1 MLSYSAD
8 YPWIASNLAAFYLWK
23 VPLEL
28 PTDKYTLQI
37 FQGTASNRSPQIL
50 IQAAATHMS
59 GNLSALVPAPSI
71 SPLNATEAPL
81 DSSNEK
87 IVPPPMMI
95 WVEGRQ
101 RKLKCDNM
109 TTNQTQVMDGM
120 AAKTVTVTAS
130 GPLSTSGAASVVGGV
145 GVSVIL
151 GLGALISFL

>member
-1 MLSYSAD
+1 MLWYSAD
-8 YPWIASNLAAFYLWK
+8 YPWIASNLAAFYLWN
-23 VPLEL
+23 VPSEL

-59 GNLSALVPAPSI
+59 GNLSTLAPVLSI
-71 SPLNATEAPL
+71 SPPNMTEAPL
-81 DSSNEK
+81 DSSSQK

-130 GPLSTSGAASVVGGV
+130 GPSSTSGAASVVCS
-145 GVSVIL
+145 VSVSAIL
-151 GLGALISFL
+151 GLGALILLS